1 MEGVFCGASKL
12 GNESEFDVVE
22 AVEGPLYEIT
32 EQEVE
37 KSTEG
42 DEE

>member
-1 MEGVFCGASKL
+1 M
-12 GNESEFDVVE
+12 VE

-37 KSTEG
+37 KALKWMKN
-42 DEE
+42 DRAAIIWADK